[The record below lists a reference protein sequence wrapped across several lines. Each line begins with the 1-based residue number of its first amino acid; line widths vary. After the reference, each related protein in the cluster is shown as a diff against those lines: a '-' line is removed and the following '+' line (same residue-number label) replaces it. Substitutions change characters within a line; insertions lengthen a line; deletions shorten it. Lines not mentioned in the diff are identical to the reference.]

1 VIQLG
6 SSLTLPTLRQLN
18 IEQRSFQRIA
28 TSVYLSTMTDQQ
40 PPTSKITLS
49 PQKLSKLDP
58 SRILNLN
65 VGVLGHVDSG
75 KTSLVKTLSTL
86 LSTASLDK
94 SSQSRQRGITLDLGF
109 SAFLMPLPP
118 SIISSSRED
127 GDDDTTDVTTTTDD
141 DAAITERYD
150 LMQVTLV
157 DCPGHASL
165 IRTIIGGA
173 QIIDMVLLVIDATK
187 GVQTQTAEC
196 LVIAEMT
203 TQNLIVV
210 LNKVDLFAQEERE
223 DKLKEVEASIRAVL
237 KKTRFANASM
247 VGISACVGGEKV
259 AAATTSDD
267 LQHQGKKEGTLETQ
281 NIQGLLDTLQRSVSP
296 PNRDEIQNTAFHFS
310 IDHCFPIKGQGTVLT
325 GTCLA
330 GSLKVNEMVEFPTLS
345 FERKV
350 KSMQMFR
357 RKVTEIKQG
366 DRAGI
371 CVANLDPNLME
382 RGVAASP
389 GSVRLIS
396 GALAVVKKVRYY
408 RGSLASGTKF
418 HVSVG
423 HTTVMATVT
432 FWGAREIAL
441 RLKNDGG
448 KPKLENNEHIKM
460 DNISTKKNTNDS
472 EKELKSSSLGGN
484 ADIAGLPHME
494 FDFDEDFL
502 QQEDYIES
510 IEDSEGEESGSKM
523 KVSYPLHFCSLDF
536 QTPVYCPL
544 NSLIIGSR
552 LDTDIQSNTCR
563 LAFSGRLVQK
573 FDPKKDTERLR
584 LYTMKEKSGVICR
597 LGDSFKRN
605 DDNRVV
611 RYEVY
616 GSDLFK
622 KETNMTQFIGLQ
634 VETETGDVGEIQ
646 SSFGTGGKFK
656 VSFPA
661 GTDARNGSK
670 LFLRFKR
677 YVHDTEKKI
686 RQDATL
692 PAPRVGTRIDTGQG
706 KKQKKDRRT
715 GNKNGSQGASK
726 VMGKI
731 ASLKGEPL
739 ENGKFCI
746 AIAEGLFTPEINIRE
761 KVGMVVRVVQTSEEG
776 SITGSFGKAG
786 KCKVSFP
793 NGLSA
798 GVGSN
803 VELL

>member
-1 VIQLG
+1 
-6 SSLTLPTLRQLN
+6 
-18 IEQRSFQRIA
+18 
-28 TSVYLSTMTDQQ
+28 
-40 PPTSKITLS
+40 
-49 PQKLSKLDP
+49 
-58 SRILNLN
+58 
-65 VGVLGHVDSG
+65 
-75 KTSLVKTLSTL
+75 
-86 LSTASLDK
+86 
-94 SSQSRQRGITLDLGF
+94 
-109 SAFLMPLPP
+109 MPLPP
-118 SIISSSRED
+118 SITSQ
-127 GDDDTTDVTTTTDD
+127 DDTDNNDD
-141 DAAITERYD
+141 GPITERYD

-210 LNKVDLFAQEERE
+210 LNKVDLFAEEERQNKF
-223 DKLKEVEASIRAVL
+223 DEVKASIRAVL

-259 AAATTSDD
+259 AAASTSDD
-267 LQHQGKKEGTLETQ
+267 SPQQGKKEGTLETQ
-281 NIQGLLDTLQRSVSP
+281 NIQGLLDTLQRGISL

-310 IDHCFPIKGQGTVLT
+310 IDHCFPIKGKGTVLT

-396 GALAVVKKVRYY
+396 GALAVVRKVRYY

-432 FWGAREIAL
+432 FWGAMEIAL
-441 RLKNDGG
+441 RLNNKEG
-448 KPKLENNEHIKM
+448 KFKLESKQPGKR
-460 DNISTKKNTNDS
+460 DNGSAKKSSSALEN
-472 EKELKSSSLGGN
+472 ELKSSSLGGD
-484 ADIAGLPHME
+484 ADIAGLPHIE
-494 FDFDEDFL
+494 FNFDEDFL

-510 IEDSEGEESGSKM
+510 IENSEKEGEAGSKM

-634 VETETGDVGEIQ
+634 VETETGDVGVIQ

-661 GTDARNGSK
+661 GTDARNGTK

-677 YVHDTEKKI
+677 YVHDAEKKI
-686 RQDATL
+686 RQDAAL
-692 PAPRVGTRIDTGQG
+692 PAPRVGTRIDPGQG
-706 KKQKKDRRT
+706 KKPKKDRRT
-715 GNKNGSQGASK
+715 GNKNGSKGVSK

-746 AIAEGLFTPEINIRE
+746 AIVEGLFTPEINIRE
-761 KVGMVVRVVQTSEEG
+761 KVGMVVRVVQTNEEG

-803 VELL
+803 VELLCTLS